1 MNNLQDYYNQIID
14 WNKKAGVK
22 DHEFGTIDWDSAV
35 ILQTALLL
43 EEAQETVDAIKY
55 GDMTEL
61 LDGAVD
67 VFVILSKLLDMLEKA
82 GFDVEGGIQQIIDNN
97 QNKIFNSFYE
107 ACEAKEKLEQR
118 DDKEY
123 YIETSVLNNLSFY
136 TVRRDDGKIAKPVGF
151 VAVELDKFIPKEVQ
165 V

>member
-14 WNKKAGVK
+14 WNKKGGVK
-22 DHEFGTIDWDSAV
+22 DHEFGTIDWDSA
-35 ILQTALLL
+35 ITLQTDLLL
-43 EEAQETVDAIKY
+43 EETQETVDAMKY
-55 GDMTEL
+55 GNMTEL

-107 ACEAKEKLEQR
+107 ACEAKEKLEER

-136 TVRRDDGKIAKPVGF
+136 TVRRQDGKIAKPVGF
-151 VAVELDKFIPKEVQ
+151 VAVELDKFIPKELQ
-165 V
+165 

>member
-35 ILQTALLL
+35 TLQTDLLL
-43 EEAQETVDAIKY
+43 EETQETVDAIKY

-82 GFDVEGGIQQIIDNN
+82 GFDIEGGIQQIIDNN

-123 YIETSVLNNLSFY
+123 YIETSVLNNISFY
-136 TVRRDDGKIAKPVGF
+136 TVRRQDGKIAKPTGF
-151 VAVELDKFIPKEVQ
+151 VAVELDKFIPKEMQ
-165 V
+165 

>member
-1 MNNLQDYYNQIID
+1 MKNLNDFYNQIID
-14 WNKKAGVK
+14 WNTKAAVK
-22 DHEFGTIDWDSAV
+22 DHTFGTFEWNKAV
-35 ILQTALLL
+35 ELQSRLLV
-43 EEAQETVDAIKY
+43 EEAEETLEGILH
-55 GDMTEL
+55 GDMRAT

-67 VFVILSKLLDMLEKA
+67 TFVILSKLFDMLEKA

-107 ACEAKEKLEQR
+107 ACEAKEKLEER

-136 TVRRDDGKIAKPVGF
+136 TVRREDGKIAKPVGF

-165 V
+165 

>member
-35 ILQTALLL
+35 TLQTALLL
-43 EEAQETVDAIKY
+43 EETQETVDAIKY

-107 ACEAKEKLEQR
+107 ACEAKEKLEER

-123 YIETSVLNNLSFY
+123 YIETSVLNNISFY
-136 TVRRDDGKIAKPVGF
+136 TVRRQDGKIAKPVGF
-151 VAVELDKFIPKEVQ
+151 VAVELDKFIPKEMQ
-165 V
+165 

>member
-1 MNNLQDYYNQIID
+1 MKNLNDFYNQIID
-14 WNKKAGVK
+14 WNTKAAVK
-22 DHEFGTIDWDSAV
+22 DHTFDTFEWNKSV
-35 ILQTALLL
+35 ELQSRLLV
-43 EEAQETVDAIKY
+43 EEAEETLEGILH
-55 GDMTEL
+55 GDMRAI

-136 TVRRDDGKIAKPVGF
+136 TVRREDGKIAKPVGF

-165 V
+165 

>member
-1 MNNLQDYYNQIID
+1 MNNLQDYYNQIVD

-35 ILQTALLL
+35 TLQTALLL
-43 EEAQETVDAIKY
+43 EETQETVDAIKY

-82 GFDVEGGIQQIIDNN
+82 GFNVEGGIQQIINNN
-97 QNKIFNSFYE
+97 QSKIFNSFYE
-107 ACEAKEKLEQR
+107 ACEAKEKLEER

-123 YIETSVLNNLSFY
+123 YIETSILNNLSFY
-136 TVRRDDGKIAKPVGF
+136 TVRRQDGKIAKPVGF
-151 VAVELDKFIPKEVQ
+151 VAVELDKFIPKETQ
-165 V
+165 

>member
-1 MNNLQDYYNQIID
+1 MKDLQGYYNQIID

-22 DHEFGTIDWDSAV
+22 DHEFSTLDWERAV
-35 ILQTALLL
+35 ELQSKLLV
-43 EEAQETVDAIKY
+43 EESTETVDAMAV
-55 GDMTEL
+55 GNMREL

-67 VFVILSKLLDMLEKA
+67 TFVILSKLFDMLEKA

-107 ACEAKEKLEQR
+107 ACEAKEKLEKR
-118 DDKEY
+118 DDVEY

-136 TVRRDDGKIAKPVGF
+136 TVRRPDGKIAKPVGF
-151 VAVELDKFIPKEVQ
+151 VAVELDNFIPKEVR
-165 V
+165 

>member
-1 MNNLQDYYNQIID
+1 MNNLQDYYNQIIG

-35 ILQTALLL
+35 TLQTALLL
-43 EEAQETVDAIKY
+43 EETQETVDAIKY

-107 ACEAKEKLEQR
+107 ACDAKEKLEER

-136 TVRRDDGKIAKPVGF
+136 TVRRQDGKIAKPVGF
-151 VAVELDKFIPKEVQ
+151 VAVELDKFIPKETQ
-165 V
+165 

>member
-1 MNNLQDYYNQIID
+1 VNNLQDYYNQIID

-22 DHEFGTIDWDSAV
+22 DHEFGTIDWESAV
-35 ILQTALLL
+35 TLQTALLL
-43 EEAQETVDAIKY
+43 EETQETVDAIKY

-107 ACEAKEKLEQR
+107 ACEAKEKLEER

-136 TVRRDDGKIAKPVGF
+136 TVRRQDGKIAKPVGF
-151 VAVELDKFIPKEVQ
+151 VAVELDKFIPKEMQ
-165 V
+165 

>member
-14 WNKKAGVK
+14 WNKCAGVK
-22 DHEFGTIDWDSAV
+22 DHEFGTIDWDSA
-35 ILQTALLL
+35 ITLQTALLL
-43 EEAQETVDAIKY
+43 EETQETVDAIKY

-107 ACEAKEKLEQR
+107 ACEAKEKLEER

-136 TVRRDDGKIAKPVGF
+136 TVRRQDGKIAKPVGF
-151 VAVELDKFIPKEVQ
+151 VAVELDKFIPKEMQ
-165 V
+165 

>member
-22 DHEFGTIDWDSAV
+22 DHEFGTIDWDSAI
-35 ILQTALLL
+35 ILQTDLLL

-82 GFDVEGGIQQIIDNN
+82 GFDVDGGIQQIIDNN

-136 TVRRDDGKIAKPVGF
+136 TVRRQDGKIAKPVGF
-151 VAVELDKFIPKEVQ
+151 VAVELDKFIPKEMQ
-165 V
+165 

>member
-35 ILQTALLL
+35 TLQTALLL

-107 ACEAKEKLEQR
+107 ACEAKEKLEER

-136 TVRRDDGKIAKPVGF
+136 TVRRQDGKIAKPVGF
-151 VAVELDKFIPKEVQ
+151 VAVELDKFIPKEMQ
-165 V
+165 

>member
-35 ILQTALLL
+35 TLQTALLL
-43 EEAQETVDAIKY
+43 EETQETVDAIKY
-55 GDMTEL
+55 GEMTEL

-67 VFVILSKLLDMLEKA
+67 VFVIVSKLLDMLEKA

-123 YIETSVLNNLSFY
+123 YIETSVLNNISFY
-136 TVRRDDGKIAKPVGF
+136 TVRRQDGKIAKPVGF
-151 VAVELDKFIPKEVQ
+151 VAVELDKFIPKEMQ
-165 V
+165 

>member
-35 ILQTALLL
+35 TLQTALLL
-43 EEAQETVDAIKY
+43 EETQETVDAIKY

-82 GFDVEGGIQQIIDNN
+82 GFDVDGGIQQIIDNN

-123 YIETSVLNNLSFY
+123 FIETSVLNNLSFY
-136 TVRRDDGKIAKPVGF
+136 TVRRQDGKIAKPVGF
-151 VAVELDKFIPKEVQ
+151 VAVELDKFIPKEMQ
-165 V
+165 

>member
-1 MNNLQDYYNQIID
+1 MNNLQDYYNQIVD

-35 ILQTALLL
+35 TLQADLLL
-43 EEAQETVDAIKY
+43 EETQETVDAIKY
-55 GDMTEL
+55 GNMTEL

-107 ACEAKEKLEQR
+107 ACEAKENLEQR

-136 TVRRDDGKIAKPVGF
+136 TVRQPSGKIAKPVGF
-151 VAVELDKFIPKEVQ
+151 VAVELDKFIPKELQ
-165 V
+165 

>member
-1 MNNLQDYYNQIID
+1 MNNLQDYYNQIVD

-35 ILQTALLL
+35 TLQTALLL
-43 EEAQETVDAIKY
+43 EETQETVDAIKY
-55 GDMTEL
+55 GNMTEL

-97 QNKIFNSFYE
+97 QNKIFKSFYQ
-107 ACEAKEKLEQR
+107 AYEAKERLEER

-136 TVRRDDGKIAKPVGF
+136 TVRQPSGKIAKPIGF
-151 VAVELDKFIPKEVQ
+151 VAVELDKFIPKELQ
-165 V
+165 

>member
-22 DHEFGTIDWDSAV
+22 DHEFGTIDWDSV
-35 ILQTALLL
+35 VTLQTALLL
-43 EEAQETVDAIKY
+43 EETQETVDAIKY
-55 GDMTEL
+55 GDMTAL

-107 ACEAKEKLEQR
+107 ACEAKEKLEER

-123 YIETSVLNNLSFY
+123 YIETSVLNNISFY
-136 TVRRDDGKIAKPVGF
+136 TVRRQDGKIAKSVDF
-151 VAVELDKFIPKEVQ
+151 VAVELDKFIPKEMQ
-165 V
+165 

>member
-1 MNNLQDYYNQIID
+1 MNNLQDYYNQIVD
-14 WNKKAGVK
+14 WNTKAGVK
-22 DHEFGTIDWDSAV
+22 DHEFSTLDWDSAV
-35 ILQTALLL
+35 DLQTKLLI
-43 EEAQETVDAIKY
+43 EEAQETVDGIKY
-55 GDMTEL
+55 GNMLEL

-67 VFVILSKLLDMLEKA
+67 TFVILSKLFDMLEKA

-107 ACEAKEKLEQR
+107 ACEAKEKLEER

-136 TVRRDDGKIAKPVGF
+136 TVRREDGKIAKPVGF
-151 VAVELDKFIPKEVQ
+151 VAVELDKFIPKEVR
-165 V
+165 

>member
-22 DHEFGTIDWDSAV
+22 DHEFGTIDWDSALS
-35 ILQTALLL
+35 LQTALLL
-43 EEAQETVDAIKY
+43 EETQETVDAIKY

-107 ACEAKEKLEQR
+107 ACEAKEKLEER

-123 YIETSVLNNLSFY
+123 YIETSVLNNISFY
-136 TVRRDDGKIAKPVGF
+136 TVRRQDGKIAKPVGF
-151 VAVELDKFIPKEVQ
+151 VAVELDKFIPKEMQ
-165 V
+165 

>member
-35 ILQTALLL
+35 TLQTALLL
-43 EEAQETVDAIKY
+43 EETQETVDAIKY

-136 TVRRDDGKIAKPVGF
+136 TCRRPDGKIAKPVGF
-151 VAVELDKFIPKEVQ
+151 VAVELDKFTPKEVR
-165 V
+165 

>member
-35 ILQTALLL
+35 TLQTALLL
-43 EEAQETVDAIKY
+43 EETQETVDAIKY

-61 LDGAVD
+61 LDGAID
-67 VFVILSKLLDMLEKA
+67 VFVILSKLLDMLEKV

-107 ACEAKEKLEQR
+107 ACEAKEKLEER

-136 TVRRDDGKIAKPVGF
+136 TVRRQDGKIAKPVGF
-151 VAVELDKFIPKEVQ
+151 IAVELDKFIPKETQ
-165 V
+165 

>member
-35 ILQTALLL
+35 TLQTALLL
-43 EEAQETVDAIKY
+43 EETQETVDAIKY

-123 YIETSVLNNLSFY
+123 FIETSVLNNLSFY
-136 TVRRDDGKIAKPVGF
+136 TVRRQDGKIAKPVGF
-151 VAVELDKFIPKEVQ
+151 VAVELDKFIPKETQ
-165 V
+165 

>member
-1 MNNLQDYYNQIID
+1 VNNLQDYFNQIVD

-35 ILQTALLL
+35 TLQTALLL
-43 EEAQETVDAIKY
+43 EETQETVDAIKY
-55 GDMTEL
+55 GNMTEL

-67 VFVILSKLLDMLEKA
+67 TFVILSKLFDMLEKA

-107 ACEAKEKLEQR
+107 ACEAKEKLEER

-136 TVRRDDGKIAKPVGF
+136 TVRRQDGKIAKPVGF
-151 VAVELDKFIPKEVQ
+151 VAVELDKFIPKEMQ
-165 V
+165 

>member
-35 ILQTALLL
+35 TLQTALLL
-43 EEAQETVDAIKY
+43 EETQETVDAIKY

-82 GFDVEGGIQQIIDNN
+82 GFDIEGGIQQIIDNN

-123 YIETSVLNNLSFY
+123 YIETSVLNNISFY
-136 TVRRDDGKIAKPVGF
+136 TVRRQDGKIAKPVGF
-151 VAVELDKFIPKEVQ
+151 VAVELDEFLPKELR
-165 V
+165 

>member
-1 MNNLQDYYNQIID
+1 VNNLQDYYNQIVD

-35 ILQTALLL
+35 TLQTALLL
-43 EEAQETVDAIKY
+43 EETQETVDAIKY

-107 ACEAKEKLEQR
+107 ACEAKEKLEER
-118 DDKEY
+118 DDEEY

-136 TVRRDDGKIAKPVGF
+136 TVRRQDGKIAKSVDF
-151 VAVELDKFIPKEVQ
+151 VAVELDKFVPKVRK
-165 V
+165 

>member
-22 DHEFGTIDWDSAV
+22 DHEFGTIDWDSALT
-35 ILQTALLL
+35 LQTALLL
-43 EEAQETVDAIKY
+43 EETQETVDAIKY

-107 ACEAKEKLEQR
+107 ACQAKEKLEQR

-123 YIETSVLNNLSFY
+123 YIETSILNNLSFY
-136 TVRRDDGKIAKPVGF
+136 TVRRQDGKIAKPVGF
-151 VAVELDKFIPKEVQ
+151 VAVELDKFIPKEIQ
-165 V
+165 

>member
-22 DHEFGTIDWDSAV
+22 DHEFGTIDWDTAV
-35 ILQTALLL
+35 TLQTALLL
-43 EEAQETVDAIKY
+43 EETQETVDAIKY

-67 VFVILSKLLDMLEKA
+67 VFVILSKLLHMLEKA
-82 GFDVEGGIQQIIDNN
+82 GFDVEGGIEQIIDNN

-136 TVRRDDGKIAKPVGF
+136 TVRRQDGKITKPVGF
-151 VAVELDKFIPKEVQ
+151 VAVELDKFIPKET
-165 V
+165 